1 MLERFKVK
9 RVKIPTWPE
18 LAVARLLP
26 AVLADPALK
35 PYFPDKFAV
44 GKVPDREYFW
54 GIINA
59 VKP

>member
-9 RVKIPTWPE
+9 KVKIPTWPE

-26 AVLADPALK
+26 AVLADPSLK
-35 PYFPDKFAV
+35 CYFPDKYAD
-44 GKVPDREYFW
+44 GKVPDREFFW